1 MDNSNQTSP
10 ADIIA
15 RSGTP
20 WSVFPGDGGNLRIF
34 NRSPFGRRHAS
45 LLAVVYGH
53 DADAWAKANLMAA
66 GPELRA
72 ASQELYDR
80 LQDYLG
86 VPDSELPDSLVKG
99 MDRLEAAWAKADRT
113 PPDSPHPADVS
124 AVTEEA
130 VRAFGTALAKR
141 FPAARSG
148 DLSPERTIGLQV
160 AMEQAAE
167 EWIRNNVLPQP
178 ADGNAA

>member
-1 MDNSNQTSP
+1 MDNRNPTSP
-10 ADIIA
+10 ADLIA

-20 WSVFPGDGGNLRIF
+20 WSVFPGDGGTLRIF
-34 NRSPFGRRHAS
+34 NRSPFGRQHAR

-53 DADAWAKANLMAA
+53 DADAWARANLMAA

-80 LQDYLG
+80 LRDHLD
-86 VPDSELPDSLVKG
+86 VPDRELPDPLVKG
-99 MDRLEAAWAKADRT
+99 MDRMEAAWAKADRT
-113 PPDSPHPADVS
+113 PPDAPHPADVS

-130 VRAFGTALAKR
+130 VRAFCTALAKR

-148 DLSPERTIGLQV
+148 DLSPERTSGLQV
-160 AMEQAAE
+160 AIEQAAD
-167 EWIRNNVLPQP
+167 EWIRNNVFPQP